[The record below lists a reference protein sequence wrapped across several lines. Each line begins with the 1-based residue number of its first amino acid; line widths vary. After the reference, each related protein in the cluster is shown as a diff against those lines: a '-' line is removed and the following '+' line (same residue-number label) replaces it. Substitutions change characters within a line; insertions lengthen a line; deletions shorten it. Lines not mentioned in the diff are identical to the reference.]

1 MNEMTAGEVAENLE
15 RLAKDFEEVGTPGNA
30 RILRYSASILRRVAS
45 GELAEVV
52 HCGECKFLH
61 ITALTAYCPIMNN
74 YPAKDFYCGAG
85 ERKDGE
91 K

>member
-1 MNEMTAGEVAENLE
+1 MLIEKEALLSKFDPDGRNLNPIEVRALIVQ
-15 RLAKDFEEVGTPGNA
+15 APAVDAVP
-30 RILRYSASILRRVAS
+30 
-45 GELAEVV
+45 VV
-52 HCGECKFLH
+52 RCGECRMIMPATEKRPD
-61 ITALTAYCPIMNN
+61 YCPIMQN